1 MPKTYN
7 LFISH
12 SRAYGDAYDRL
23 TKMLNAAQYFNY
35 RDYSVRRSDPIHFG
49 SDLQAWIVFVSCEK
63 VHEDEEIESENASV
77 RNFFCLAT
85 PNECLKGMP

>member
-12 SRAYGDAYDRL
+12 SWAYGNAYDRL
-23 TKMLNAAQYFNY
+23 TKIFNAALYLNCREFSARLN
-35 RDYSVRRSDPIHFG
+35 DPIHFG